1 VWRSVLLISPS
12 WVALPVAQQKEFGR
26 AADDGRPH
34 EGGVGG
40 LRHVD
45 IYDSFGGRAF
55 FRRVGFARQQ
65 ALVDKKIPG
74 FEHPAVG
81 GHQVSCGEEDNVARD
96 KLIGADRDLTTIAQ
110 RLLLKR
116 HRDLELLSRLFSTIL
131 LDAVEQYAEQHHRR
145 DDDQAGDVAGQ
156 RRDRGRGEK
165 DQDEGI
171 AKAAQYLEQ
180 K

>member
-1 VWRSVLLISPS
+1 M
-12 WVALPVAQQKEFGR
+12 
-26 AADDGRPH
+26 
-34 EGGVGG
+34 
-40 LRHVD
+40 
-45 IYDSFGGRAF
+45 
-55 FRRVGFARQQ
+55 
-65 ALVDKKIPG
+65 
-74 FEHPAVG
+74 
-81 GHQVSCGEEDNVARD
+81 
-96 KLIGADRDLTTIAQ
+96 IGADRDLTTIAQ